1 VVDENGKRVTVPLK
15 IEEYER
21 MVEELEDILAR
32 RAYDEAK
39 AELERG
45 EDELIPWEQAE
56 RETEEERKRLK
67 EEESARARRQ
77 GQSSQEHR
85 PAPRK
90 RTPKGAPGNRGV
102 TRRDKPMGM
111 PQAL

>member
-1 VVDENGKRVTVPLK
+1 VGVLLEIK
-15 IEEYER
+15 EYER
-21 MVEELEDILAR
+21 MVEELEEFEDILAR
-32 RAYDEAK
+32 LAYDEAK

-67 EEESARARRQ
+67 EEESARPRRQ

-85 PAPRK
+85 PA
-90 RTPKGAPGNRGV
+90 
-102 TRRDKPMGM
+102 RRDKPMGM